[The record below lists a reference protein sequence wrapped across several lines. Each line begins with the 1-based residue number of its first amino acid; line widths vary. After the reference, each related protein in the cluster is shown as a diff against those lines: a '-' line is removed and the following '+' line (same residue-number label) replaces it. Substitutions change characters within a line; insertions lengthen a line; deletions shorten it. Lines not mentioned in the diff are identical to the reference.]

1 MNWRETPATLS
12 RACDEQ
18 PVVFTGPKGA
28 LHGIFTPPA
37 PDVPPA
43 RACVVFPG
51 RPRSGLRRHL
61 VLAARILAAE
71 GFAVLRFDLR
81 GRGESAGEVER
92 PSRTEPRGEDV
103 VAAIRHLRE
112 AHGQKQFLLAGYCYD
127 ALTALDSFKDEAD
140 AISGIFVA
148 TPTVLTEKLGG
159 LPAHNRGAPRHRP
172 ACAQSSSARAP
183 RRYWTVSRFPSE
195 RSRDR
200 MRALSFSTQ
209 SRTVCARSSASPRR
223 FCSRSSIAK
232 RASGSKSRS
241 GPVAF
246 IPSRARPP
254 LSSVRYHGSA
264 SFIPRE
270 VSATI
275 GASRF
280 SRAPRS
286 LRSMPTLPS
295 FLDAAASRHGARPA
309 LSMDDQGSHLC

>member
-12 RACDEQ
+12 RARDEQ

-148 TPTVLTEKLGG
+148 TPTVLTEKPGG
-159 LPAHNRGAPRHRP
+159 LPKHKRANGVIGPPALNRQARGRP
-172 ACAQSSSARAP
+172 EDTGQFRDSRQSARAIACA
-183 RRYWTVSRFPSE
+183 
-195 RSRDR
+195 
-200 MRALSFSTQ
+200 RALSLRRAGSA
-209 SRTVCARSSASPRR
+209 ARGVPRR
-223 FCSRSSIAK
+223 RG
-232 RASGSKSRS
+232 GS
-241 GPVAF
+241 VLA
-246 IPSRARPP
+246 AR
-254 LSSVRYHGSA
+254 
-264 SFIPRE
+264 
-270 VSATI
+270 
-275 GASRF
+275 
-280 SRAPRS
+280 
-286 LRSMPTLPS
+286 
-295 FLDAAASRHGARPA
+295 
-309 LSMDDQGSHLC
+309 